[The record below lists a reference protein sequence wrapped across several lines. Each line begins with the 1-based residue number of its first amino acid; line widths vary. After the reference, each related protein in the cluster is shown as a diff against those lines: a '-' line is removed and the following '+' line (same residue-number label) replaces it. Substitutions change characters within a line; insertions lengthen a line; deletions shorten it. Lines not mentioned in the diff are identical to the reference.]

1 MNAIFRISFLFI
13 LLFSNYNSFA
23 QKKNYSAQIDSLI
36 KVTDPKFNGAIL
48 ISKNGKTLYS
58 KAQGFTNFETKGPL
72 KIDSQFEI
80 MSNSKQIAA
89 VLILLEVEKGK
100 INLQSPISKY
110 LPELKQNWTDSI
122 TVHQLLNHTHGIVD
136 LQKPLAFKPG
146 TDFKY
151 GNISYTL
158 LTKIV
163 ENTSHK
169 SYSEVANAL
178 FKKLKMTNTFCYSK
192 DKIQNLVSGH
202 INSNGNFEVAKNHQ
216 ITPESLG
223 ADGVV
228 STVHDL
234 AIWNNNLHK
243 GKILK
248 PEIYQL
254 MLKYTILSQHNV
266 FGKEKEGYGYG
277 IRIIEKDAVK
287 YIGHTG
293 LGDGFSAVN
302 LYFPESDVSLIVL
315 ENQMNENSDLFYASE
330 IKIKNILFKSD
341 LLYPKNK
348 SWQKIK
354 RQKQKL
360 VFPIL

>member
-1 MNAIFRISFLFI
+1 MNAILRFSSLLSIVF
-13 LLFSNYNSFA
+13 LFSNCNSFA
-23 QKKNYSAQIDSLI
+23 QKKDNYALQIDSII
-36 KVTDPKFNGAIL
+36 KVTEPKFNGVVL
-48 ISKNGKTLYS
+48 ITHNGKTLYS
-58 KAQGFTNFETKGPL
+58 KAQGFTNFETKKPL

-80 MSNSKQIAA
+80 MSNSKQVAA

-100 INLQSPISKY
+100 IDLQSPIKKY
-110 LPELKQNWTDSI
+110 LPELKQSWTDSI

-136 LQKPLAFKPG
+136 FQKPLAFKPG

-151 GNISYTL
+151 GNNSYIL
-158 LTKIV
+158 LTKII
-163 ENTSHK
+163 ENTTKK
-169 SYSEVANAL
+169 SYSEVAEAL

-192 DKIQNLVSGH
+192 DKAQNVVSGH
-202 INSNGNFEVAKNHQ
+202 LNSNGTFEVMQKHQ

-228 STVHDL
+228 STVNDL

-243 GKILK
+243 GKIVK

-254 MLKYTILSQHNV
+254 ILKYNTLSQHNV

-277 IRIIEKDAVK
+277 IRIIEKEAVK

-302 LYFPESDVSLIVL
+302 LYFPKSDVSLIVL
-315 ENQMNENSDLFYASE
+315 ENQMNENPDLFYASE

-341 LLYPKNK
+341 LLHPKK
-348 SWQKIK
+348 
-354 RQKQKL
+354 
-360 VFPIL
+360 